1 VRTATQYLATLA
13 GVAAISLAMW
23 MARPYL
29 SLAPIALVYLLA
41 VFCAAMLWGMGPAIA
56 GSVLGFVALDYLFVP
71 PFFSLTVAASS
82 EVVSL
87 VTFLAVA
94 VVTSRLAARARG
106 RARDAEAHA
115 RESRALLRLSE
126 AAVDARTADA
136 ALQTIAELT
145 TDVFAL
151 RHCAILLPDS
161 LDVLRVQA
169 WAPATAP
176 CTLTRDEEGTA
187 AYVWRDQTSVPHGS
201 MLYLPLRI
209 GAQRVGVLRIGPQTD
224 GGLLAEAARP
234 LLHTFAAAAAVA
246 IDRRRLLDAAT
257 QAEVLRRSDALKTAL
272 LSSVSHDLR
281 TPLATLKT
289 GITALLQ
296 ADVPWDRQAQ
306 QEVLAAANEEV
317 DRLTRLI
324 GNLLD
329 LSRIEAGALTPDRQW
344 YEAGELIADSVRR
357 AGLRNHRVT
366 VEVADGELP
375 VYLDYVQI
383 QQVLANLLDN
393 AAKYSPAG
401 SEIEVLGAAEDGAFV
416 IRVRDH
422 GPGIPAAEADRIF
435 SKFYRIAGRRTGTG
449 LGLAICKGLVEAHGG
464 RITVENPGRGGA
476 VFVVS
481 LPLVRP
487 PALAVLPA

>member
-1 VRTATQYLATLA
+1 MWTVRSHLT
-13 GVAAISLAMW
+13 
-23 MARPYL
+23 
-29 SLAPIALVYLLA
+29 LAPIALVHLLA
-41 VFCAAMLWGMGPAIA
+41 VFCTALLWGPGPAIA
-56 GSVLGFVALDYLFVP
+56 GSVLAFVVLDYLFVP
-71 PFFSLTVAASS
+71 PFFSLTVAAPS
-82 EVVSL
+82 ELLSL
-87 VTFLAVA
+87 VIFLAVA
-94 VVTSRLAARARG
+94 AVTSRLAAGARAR
-106 RARDAEAHA
+106 AREAEAHA
-115 RESRALLRLSE
+115 RESRALLRLSD
-126 AAVDARTADA
+126 AAVNARTTDA
-136 ALQTIAELT
+136 ALQAIAELT
-145 TDVFAL
+145 TDVFVL

-169 WAPATAP
+169 WAPAAVPGTL
-176 CTLTRDEEGTA
+176 TLTRDEEGTA
-187 AYVWRDQTSVPHGS
+187 AYVWRDQALVRHGAT
-201 MLYLPLRI
+201 LYVPLRI
-209 GAQRVGVLRIGPQTD
+209 GTQRVGVLRIGPRID
-224 GGLLAEAARP
+224 GQAVPAAEQALLR
-234 LLHTFAAAAAVA
+234 TFAAAAAAA

-257 QAEVLRRSDALKTAL
+257 QAEVLRRTDALKSAL
-272 LSSVSHDLR
+272 LGSVSHDLR

-296 ADVPWDRQAQ
+296 ADVAWDRQTQ

-357 AGLRNHRVT
+357 AGLGNHYVT
-366 VEVADGELP
+366 VEVSDGDLP

-401 SEIEVLGAAEDGAFV
+401 SEIHVLGAAENGALV

-435 SKFYRIAGRRTGTG
+435 SKFYRIGGRRTGTG

-464 RITVENPGRGGA
+464 RIAVENPGHGGA
-476 VFVVS
+476 VFTVS
-481 LPLVRP
+481 LPLMKP
-487 PALAVLPA
+487 PAFAVLPA